1 MKAIQIKTLGGP
13 EVLDYV
19 DLPSPEP
26 GPGQVRIRNHAI
38 GVNYIDTYHRSGLYP
53 VTLPFT
59 PGTEGAGEVDA
70 VGEGVT
76 RFKLGDRVAYAVRIL
91 GGYAEQHV
99 LPEDQV
105 VAIPDELSYENA
117 AAVILKGMTAE
128 FLLRRC
134 YPLKAGDTCLVWAAS
149 GGMGTLLCQWAHAI
163 GAVVIGVVGS
173 QAKADL
179 ARANGCDHVLNH
191 KTDDIAARVRE
202 ITGGEGVRVS
212 YDGVGK
218 ASFEASLKS
227 LGRRGMLVSF
237 GNASGPAPAVE
248 PLALSR
254 GGSLFLTRP
263 TLFDYVTNAREL
275 DESAGAVFE
284 ALRSGAIKA
293 EVGAKYPLAEARRV
307 HELLEASETVGSTIL
322 IP

>member
-1 MKAIQIKTLGGP
+1 MKAIQIKSNGGP
-13 EVLDYV
+13 EVLEYV
-19 DLPSPEP
+19 DLPAPEP

-38 GVNYIDTYHRSGLYP
+38 GVNFIDTYHRNGLYP
-53 VTLPFT
+53 VPLPFVL
-59 PGTEGAGEVDA
+59 GTEGAGEVEA
-70 VGEGVT
+70 VGEDVS
-76 RFKLGDRVAYAVRIL
+76 RFKVGDRVAYAVRIL
-91 GGYAEQHV
+91 GAYAEQHV

-105 VAIPDELSYENA
+105 VAIPDELSYEDA

-128 FLLRRC
+128 YLLRRC
-134 YPLKAGDTCLVWAAS
+134 YPLKAGDACLVWAAS

-173 QAKADL
+173 EAKAEL
-179 ARANGCDHVLNH
+179 ARSNGCDHVLNH
-191 KTDDIAARVRE
+191 RTDDVAARVRE
-202 ITGGEGVRVS
+202 ITGGAGVRVS

-218 ASFEASLKS
+218 ASFDASMKS

-263 TLFDYVTNAREL
+263 TLFDYVTNAEEL
-275 DESAGAVFE
+275 DECAGAVFE
-284 ALRSGAIKA
+284 ALRSGAIRA
-293 EVGAKYPLAEARRV
+293 EVGAKYPLAEARKV
-307 HELLEASETVGSTIL
+307 HEALEASETIGSTIL

>member
-1 MKAIQIKTLGGP
+1 MRAIQIKSNGGP
-13 EVLDYV
+13 EVLECV
-19 DLPSPEP
+19 DLPAPEP

-38 GVNYIDTYHRSGLYP
+38 GVNFIDTYHRNGLYP
-53 VTLPFT
+53 VPLPFVL
-59 PGTEGAGEVDA
+59 GTEGAGEVEA
-70 VGEGVT
+70 VGEDVS
-76 RFKLGDRVAYAVRIL
+76 RFKVGDRVAYAVRIL
-91 GGYAEQHV
+91 GAYAEQHV

-105 VAIPDELSYENA
+105 VAIPDELSYEDA

-128 FLLRRC
+128 YLLRRC
-134 YPLKAGDTCLVWAAS
+134 YPLKAGDACLVWAAS

-173 QAKADL
+173 EAKAEL
-179 ARANGCDHVLNH
+179 ARSNGCDHVLNH
-191 KTDDIAARVRE
+191 RTDDVAARVRE
-202 ITGGEGVRVS
+202 ITGGAGVRVS

-218 ASFEASLKS
+218 ASFDASMKS

-263 TLFDYVTNAREL
+263 TLFDYVTNAEEL
-275 DESAGAVFE
+275 DECAGAVFE
-284 ALRSGAIKA
+284 ALRSGAIRA
-293 EVGAKYPLAEARRV
+293 EVGAKYPLAEARKV
-307 HELLEASETVGSTIL
+307 HEALEASETIGSTIL